1 MNNIQLHLGDCL
13 EVMKSI
19 PDKSIDCVITDPP
32 FGIGFKY
39 NVKDVANS
47 AAEYGMFISSW
58 LPEAIRVA
66 KDGAFFAIWQPAP
79 YFRYFWDWYGEN
91 IHIYAACKNFVQLRK
106 TPINYAFDPVVMFY
120 KEGQEIRPAKP
131 KRNVDF
137 FVSNTASLVSD
148 TTRIERGHP
157 CPRPLD
163 VVQQIAD
170 NFSEGTVLD
179 PFMGSGTTGVACIQT
194 GRNFIGI
201 EKDEG
206 YFNIAK
212 ERIESAQLHLL

>member
-1 MNNIQLHLGDCL
+1 MEKLILGDCL
-13 EVMKSI
+13 EQLKNIES
-19 PDKSIDCVITDPP
+19 KSIDCVITDPP

-39 NVKDVANS
+39 NAKDVANS
-47 AAEYGMFISSW
+47 AAEYGTFISSW
-58 LPEAIRVA
+58 LPEAMRVA
-66 KDGAFFAIWQPAP
+66 KDGAFFAIWQPAL

-148 TTRIERGHP
+148 TNRIERGHP

-179 PFMGSGTTGVACIQT
+179 PFMGSGTTGVACVHAK
-194 GRNFIGI
+194 RNFIGI
-201 EKDEG
+201 EKDES

-212 ERIESAQLHLL
+212 QRIEGAQIPLI